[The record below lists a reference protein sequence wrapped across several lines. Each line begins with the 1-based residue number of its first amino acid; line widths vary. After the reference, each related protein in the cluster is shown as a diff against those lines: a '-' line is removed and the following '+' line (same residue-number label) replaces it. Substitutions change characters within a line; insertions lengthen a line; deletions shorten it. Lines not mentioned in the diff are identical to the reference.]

1 MTGSFL
7 SLDPTVTLPFLF
19 MAVLLSSAGAPV
31 PGVIALLLAGALIE
45 SGDLS
50 VLMVVVFAL
59 SGSVTGD
66 QLGYQ
71 IGLRAGNIVQERMSK
86 NPGRANKLE
95 KAKAAMRKR
104 GGLSIYFSRWLLTP
118 LGPTLNLIAG
128 ASDMRWR
135 KFTFWSV
142 SGEFTWVCV
151 FVPIGYVFSSNIDEV
166 AYIVGDAI
174 WVITGIV
181 VALFAGH
188 FLWKTRRKRN
198 RT

>member
-151 FVPIGYVFSSNIDEV
+151 
-166 AYIVGDAI
+166 
-174 WVITGIV
+174 
-181 VALFAGH
+181 LFQLDMYSAATSMKW
-188 FLWKTRRKRN
+188 LIL
-198 RT
+198 